1 MQKKIELVA
10 NIAILI
16 VALLI
21 GVFFFKQYRSVDSAR
36 ASIKAV
42 STGTKIS
49 LPDVDWQ
56 KNQQTMLIV
65 LAQGCH
71 FCSESA
77 PFYQKL
83 LQRTQKG
90 GQTKMMAVFPQGSS
104 DGKKYMQDMGV
115 PIEEVKFAS
124 LDAIGVTGTPTLLL
138 VNSEGV
144 VTDVWVGQL
153 APDKEVEVLSRL

>member
-10 NIAILI
+10 NIAIVI

-21 GVFFFKQYRSVDSAR
+21 SIFFVKQYRSINAAGAPV
-36 ASIKAV
+36 KAV
-42 STGTKIS
+42 ASGTKIS
-49 LPDVDWQ
+49 LPDVDWA
-56 KNQQTMLIV
+56 KNQQTMLVV

-83 LQRTQKG
+83 LQQTQKR

-104 DGKKYMQDMGV
+104 GGQKYMQDMGV
-115 PIEEVKFAS
+115 PVEEVKFAS
-124 LDAIGVTGTPTLLL
+124 LDSIGVTGTPTLLL

-144 VTDVWVGQL
+144 VTDIWVGQL
-153 APDKEVEVLSRL
+153 APDKEQEVLSRL

>member
-1 MQKKIELVA
+1 MQKKIELLA
-10 NIAILI
+10 NIAIVI

-21 GVFFFKQYRSVDSAR
+21 GVIFVKQYRSTDSAQ
-36 ASIKAV
+36 ASFKEVA
-42 STGTKIS
+42 TGTKIS
-49 LPDVDWQ
+49 LPDVDWE
-56 KNQQTMLIV
+56 KNQQTMLVV

-83 LQRTQKG
+83 LRQTKER

-104 DGKKYMQDMGV
+104 DGQKYMQDLGV

-124 LDAIGVTGTPTLLL
+124 LDDIGVKGTPTLML
-138 VNSEGV
+138 VNSQGV
-144 VTDVWVGQL
+144 VTDLWVGQL
-153 APDKEVEVLSRL
+153 PPDKELEVLSRL

>member
-1 MQKKIELVA
+1 MHKKIETLA
-10 NIAILI
+10 NIAIVI

-21 GVFFFKQYRSVDSAR
+21 GIAFVKQYRSTSSAKDSFKEVA
-36 ASIKAV
+36 AGS
-42 STGTKIS
+42 KIA

-56 KNQQTMLIV
+56 KNQQTMLVV

-83 LQRTQKG
+83 LRQTRES
-90 GQTKMMAVFPQGSS
+90 GQTKMLAVFPQGSN

-115 PIEEVKFAS
+115 PLEEVKFAS
-124 LDAIGVTGTPTLLL
+124 LDAIGVRGTPTLLL

-144 VTDVWVGQL
+144 VTDLWVGQL
-153 APDKEVEVLSRL
+153 PPEKELEVLSRL